1 MKRFCILISIFV
13 LVLVYSC
20 DKQHSISY
28 VVTNESDS
36 RIKVVYNL
44 MYSMSKDTSIFVSSK
59 SKATIY
65 IREIDYGRFVSN
77 PEEDNDTIWAFT
89 KFLAYNND
97 SIQNTTDLK
106 LASRWKYKTINDNN
120 AELNIEITDADF
132 K

>member
-1 MKRFCILISIFV
+1 
-13 LVLVYSC
+13 
-20 DKQHSISY
+20 
-28 VVTNESDS
+28 
-36 RIKVVYNL
+36 
-44 MYSMSKDTSIFVSSK
+44 MSKDTSIFVSSK